1 MGNRFIPGQEQ
12 QTWAERF
19 KPELTEEDLRND
31 YSRYQNMLREEARRI
46 KDSSEA
52 RKFIVKNLGK
62 KDPLELLEVAC
73 RCIYDLTG
81 DTVFRDKVLKELE
94 EMNEGMGKGF

>member
-1 MGNRFIPGQEQ
+1 MGNRYIPGQEQ

-19 KPELTEEDLRND
+19 RPELTEEDLRND
-31 YSRYQNMLREEARRI
+31 YSCYQNMLREEARRI

-52 RKFIVKNLGK
+52 RKFIIKNLGK

-81 DTVFRDKVLKELE
+81 DTYFEKYT
-94 EMNEGMGKGF
+94 

>member
-1 MGNRFIPGQEQ
+1 MGNRYIPGQEQ

-19 KPELTEEDLRND
+19 RPELTEEDLRND

-52 RKFIVKNLGK
+52 RKFIIKNLGK

-81 DTVFRDKVLKELE
+81 DTLFERHTRELLDELRKDKE
-94 EMNEGMGKGF
+94 